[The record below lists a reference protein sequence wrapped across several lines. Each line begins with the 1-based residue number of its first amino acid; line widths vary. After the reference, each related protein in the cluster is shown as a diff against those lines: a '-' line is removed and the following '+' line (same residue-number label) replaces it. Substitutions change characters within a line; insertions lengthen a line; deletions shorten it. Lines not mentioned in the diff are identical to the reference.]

1 MNNRLKLRY
10 LILDKQLQEQY
21 EIVDYKNN
29 RYLLRHKL
37 LDNSTKEY
45 LSLLHAGG
53 LLLTLFKKIEILP
66 SLNEMDVAY
75 RNKVMPGTKSNKNPD
90 YRIDGKFWE
99 LMQPTYPY
107 NYKKID
113 QRIRK
118 GYQQANHLI
127 LYFENP
133 VNGFTVQKAINDRM
147 QINRELAE
155 VIIIVKGSII
165 SHIKRKPGK

>member
-1 MNNRLKLRY
+1 MNIRLKLRY

-75 RNKVMPGTKSNKNPD
+75 RNKVMPGTKSNKN
-90 YRIDGKFWE
+90 R
-99 LMQPTYPY
+99 
-107 NYKKID
+107 KILAARESL
-113 QRIRK
+113 QRI
-118 GYQQANHLI
+118 
-127 LYFENP
+127 
-133 VNGFTVQKAINDRM
+133 AIV
-147 QINRELAE
+147 AT
-155 VIIIVKGSII
+155 
-165 SHIKRKPGK
+165 